1 MNKSDAVLTLITIA
15 LTALAL
21 AQPNEN
27 IVANQQIAEELKH
40 AQNEN
45 MAVIDT
51 MEHLIKTGRYE
62 RVANLRKIEQLI
74 MLVGYSE
81 LKRTD
86 TP

>member
-1 MNKSDAVLTLITIA
+1 MNKTDVVLTLIIIIV
-15 LTALAL
+15 LTALTL
-21 AQPNEN
+21 VQMNEN

-40 AQNEN
+40 AQIEN

-74 MLVGYSE
+74 MLGGYSE

-86 TP
+86 T

>member
-1 MNKSDAVLTLITIA
+1 MNKSDVVLTLIIIIV
-15 LTALAL
+15 LTALTL
-21 AQPNEN
+21 AQTNEN

-40 AQNEN
+40 AKIEN

-74 MLVGYSE
+74 IKGGLYE
-81 LKRTD
+81 
-86 TP
+86 

>member
-1 MNKSDAVLTLITIA
+1 MANVNKSDVVLTLIIIMV
-15 LTALAL
+15 LTALTL
-21 AQPNEN
+21 AQTNEN

-40 AQNEN
+40 AQIEN

-74 MLVGYSE
+74 MKGGLY
-81 LKRTD
+81 K
-86 TP
+86 